1 MKLAICVFASALA
14 VISAYAAE
22 PIEWSSTVKL
32 APMDFRNKVPP
43 SATDG
48 AHAWVA
54 LDVAWE
60 CRDGIARSH
69 ARATFDPDQSWWR
82 GGTPNIWG
90 GVEEGLSRSQLDNR
104 RTSAQ
109 RDQDLL
115 QHEQLHF
122 DLTELAARKIRREL
136 DDLARACTT
145 PGSNDAIGNA
155 VAAIEGAWSDEQARY
170 DKDTDH
176 GTNGV
181 KQRQWELR
189 VRKELR
195 VEEAALAPR
204 ADLPSR

>member
-1 MKLAICVFASALA
+1 MKLAICVFAPALA
-14 VISAYAAE
+14 VTSAYAAA
-22 PIEWSSTVKL
+22 PIEWSPTVKL
-32 APMDFRNKVPP
+32 TLQDFKNKVSP
-43 SATDG
+43 STTDT

-60 CRDGIARSH
+60 CRDGKARSH
-69 ARATFDPDQSWWR
+69 ARAIFDPDQSWWR
-82 GGTPNIWG
+82 EGTSNIWG

-136 DDLARACTT
+136 DDLTRACAT
-145 PGSNDAIGNA
+145 PGSNDAIGKA

-176 GTNGV
+176 GTNRV

-189 VRKELR
+189 VRKELT
-195 VEEAALAPR
+195 ALVPR
-204 ADLPSR
+204 AGLPSR

>member
-32 APMDFRNKVPP
+32 TPNDFRAKVPP
-43 SATDG
+43 STTDT

-60 CRDGIARSH
+60 CRDGKARSQ
-69 ARATFDPDQSWWR
+69 ARAVFDPDQSWWR
-82 GGTPNIWG
+82 EGTSNIWG

-104 RTSAQ
+104 RTNAQ
-109 RDQDLL
+109 RDHDLL

-136 DDLARACTT
+136 DDLARACVT
-145 PGSNDAIGNA
+145 PGHNGAIGKA
-155 VAAIEGAWSDEQARY
+155 IAAIEAAWSDEQARY

-176 GTNGV
+176 GTSRV

-189 VRKELR
+189 VGKELS
-195 VEEAALAPR
+195 VEEVALAPR
-204 ADLPSR
+204 AALPSR

>member
-1 MKLAICVFASALA
+1 MTRAMCVVAVALA
-14 VISAYAAE
+14 VTSAYAAA
-22 PIEWSSTVKL
+22 PIEWSPTVKL
-32 APMDFRNKVPP
+32 TPQDFKNKVPA
-43 SATDG
+43 STAAT

-60 CRDGIARSH
+60 CRDGSARSH
-69 ARATFDPDQSWWR
+69 ARAIFDPDQSWWR
-82 GGTPNIWG
+82 GATSNIWG
-90 GVEEGLSRSQLDNR
+90 GVEGGLSRTQLDNR

-136 DDLARACTT
+136 ADLTRACSI
-145 PGSNDAIGNA
+145 PGSNDAIGKA
-155 VAAIEGAWSDEQARY
+155 VAAIEAAWSDEQARY

-176 GTNGV
+176 GTNRV

-195 VEEAALAPR
+195 VEDAALAPR
-204 ADLPSR
+204 AGLPRR

>member
-1 MKLAICVFASALA
+1 MTLALCVFVPALA
-14 VISAYAAE
+14 VTSAYAAA
-22 PIEWSSTVKL
+22 PIEWSPTVKL
-32 APMDFRNKVPP
+32 TLKDFRNKVPP
-43 SATDG
+43 STTDA

-69 ARATFDPDQSWWR
+69 ARAIFDPDQSWWR

-176 GTNGV
+176 GTNRV

-195 VEEAALAPR
+195 VEDAVLAPR